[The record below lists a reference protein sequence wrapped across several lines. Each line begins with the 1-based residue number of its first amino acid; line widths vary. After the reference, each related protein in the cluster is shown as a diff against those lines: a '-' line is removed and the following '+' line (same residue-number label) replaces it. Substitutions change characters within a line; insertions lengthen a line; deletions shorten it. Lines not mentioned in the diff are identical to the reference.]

1 MTKFLFSREKNI
13 NDNIFKKSMQNQL
26 EEVIRETKEKFYEF
40 KNSGKKN
47 SEPIATNNSGETQ
60 GKYPHGTVVIRGL
73 YFK

>member
-1 MTKFLFSREKNI
+1 
-13 NDNIFKKSMQNQL
+13 MQNQL